1 MLADQSR
8 LTPDTVICATGYRR
22 GLEPIVGHLGVLR
35 PDGLPIRYKG
45 TPELATAPCLYFAGF
60 WVVPAD
66 RSDGHRLSRAE
77 SAEPRRRTQG
87 PDRAECGASASVL
100 GSHAASTM

>member
-1 MLADQSR
+1 MVLADQTR

-45 TPELATAPCLYFAGF
+45 APELPAAPRLYFAGF
-60 WVVPAD
+60 WGGTGGQIRWAPIIARKIGRAATRDRKQLEPA
-66 RSDGHRLSRAE
+66 
-77 SAEPRRRTQG
+77 RTPLERMQE
-87 PDRAECGASASVL
+87 AYQ
-100 GSHAASTM
+100 